1 MTLDIEPGSI
11 IVGVDGSADADRAL
25 RWAAE
30 EASRERR
37 PLVVVTAAG
46 IDQVG
51 AVTWAGAGTYV
62 VPVSDMIDQVR
73 IVAEDA
79 AASVHKLRPGLLVT
93 AHAAHGDPRETLVE
107 LSHQAHLVVVGSRGR
122 GAVRSRLLGS
132 VSTTVARHAHSPV
145 VVCRPDSP
153 GLVRKGVLVGVGGSA
168 EEEPVLELAFRHASM
183 RGLPLTVRHSFHDV
197 FANMYGAHVVAA
209 SDQLL
214 EEERLLLAESV
225 AGYSEKYPE
234 VPVELEL
241 ARGLAHETL
250 AADSEHWN
258 LIVVGRHPTDSVGRM
273 LSATVATAVIE
284 HARTTVAVVPVSVPE
299 PA

>member
-1 MTLDIEPGSI
+1 MTLHIEPGSI

-37 PLVVVTAAG
+37 PLAVVTAAG

-62 VPVSDMIDQVR
+62 VPVAELIEQVR
-73 IVAEDA
+73 VVAEGA
-79 AASVHKLRPGLLVT
+79 AATVHRLRPGLMVT
-93 AHAAHGDPRETLVE
+93 AHAAHGDPRESLVE
-107 LSHQAHLVVVGSRGR
+107 LSRSAHVVVVGSRGR

-132 VSTTVARHAHSPV
+132 VSASVARHAHSPV

-153 GLVRKGVLVGVGGSA
+153 GVVRKGVLVGVSGTA
-168 EEEPVLELAFRHASM
+168 EEQPVLELAFHHASM

-197 FANMYGAHVVAA
+197 FAEMYGAHVVAA
-209 SDQLL
+209 SGELL
-214 EEERLLLAESV
+214 TEERLVLAEAV

-234 VPVELEL
+234 VSVDLEL

-250 AADSEHWN
+250 AADSAHWN

-284 HARTTVAVVPVSVPE
+284 HARTTVAVVPVTA

>member
-1 MTLDIEPGSI
+1 MTLDIEPGTI
-11 IVGVDGSADADRAL
+11 IVGVDGSADAERAL

-51 AVTWAGAGTYV
+51 AVTWAGAGSYV
-62 VPVSDMIDQVR
+62 VPVADLIAQVR
-73 IVAEDA
+73 TVAEDA
-79 AASVHKLRPGLLVT
+79 VASVQKLRPGLRIT
-93 AHAAHGDPRETLVE
+93 AHAAHGDPREALVE
-107 LSHQAHLVVVGSRGR
+107 LSHHAHLVVVGSRGR

-132 VSTTVARHAHSPV
+132 VSATVARHAHSPV

-153 GLVRKGVLVGVGGSA
+153 GIVRKGVLVGVGGSA
-168 EEEPVLELAFRHASM
+168 EEQPVLEFAFRHASM
-183 RGLPLTVRHSFHDV
+183 RSLPLTIRHSFHDV
-197 FANMYGAHVVAA
+197 FAEMNGAHVVAA
-209 SDQLL
+209 SGELL
-214 EEERLLLAESV
+214 EEERLLLAEAV
-225 AGYSEKYPE
+225 AGYREKYPE
-234 VPVELEL
+234 VPVDLEL

-258 LIVVGRHPTDSVGRM
+258 LIVVGRHPTDSVSRM

-284 HARTTVAVVPVSVPE
+284 HARTTVAVVPV
-299 PA
+299 PAPA

>member
-1 MTLDIEPGSI
+1 MTLHIEPGSI
-11 IVGVDGSADADRAL
+11 IVGVDGSADAERAL

-37 PLVVVTAAG
+37 PLAVVTAAG

-62 VPVSDMIDQVR
+62 VPVADLIEQVQA
-73 IVAEDA
+73 VAEGA
-79 AASVHKLRPGLLVT
+79 AATVHRLRPGLMVT
-93 AHAAHGDPRETLVE
+93 AHAAHGDPRDSLVE
-107 LSHQAHLVVVGSRGR
+107 LSRQAHLVVVGSRGR
-122 GAVRSRLLGS
+122 GAVRSRMLGS
-132 VSTTVARHAHSPV
+132 VSTSVARHAHAPV

-153 GLVRKGVLVGVGGSA
+153 GVVRKGVLVGVSGTA
-168 EEEPVLELAFRHASM
+168 EEQPVLEFAFQHASM
-183 RGLPLTVRHSFHDV
+183 RGLPLRVRHSFHDV
-197 FANMYGAHVVAA
+197 FADMYGAHIVAA
-209 SDQLL
+209 SGELL
-214 EEERLLLAESV
+214 EEERLMLAEAV

-234 VPVELEL
+234 VTVDLEL
-241 ARGLAHETL
+241 ARGLAHATL

-258 LIVVGRHPTDSVGRM
+258 LIVVGRHPTDSVGRK

-284 HARTTVAVVPVSVPE
+284 HARTTVAVVPVTA

>member
-1 MTLDIEPGSI
+1 MTLDIEPGTI
-11 IVGVDGSADADRAL
+11 IVGVDGSADAERAL

-37 PLVVVTAAG
+37 PLVVITAAG

-51 AVTWAGAGTYV
+51 AVTWAGAGSYV
-62 VPVSDMIDQVR
+62 VPVADLIAQVR
-73 IVAEDA
+73 TVAEDA
-79 AASVHKLRPGLLVT
+79 VASVQKLRPGLRVT
-93 AHAAHGDPRETLVE
+93 AHAAHGDPREALVE
-107 LSHQAHLVVVGSRGR
+107 LSHHAHLLVVGSRGR

-132 VSTTVARHAHSPV
+132 VSATVARHAHSPV

-153 GLVRKGVLVGVGGSA
+153 GIVRKGVLVGVGGSA
-168 EEEPVLELAFRHASM
+168 EEQPVLEFAFRHASM
-183 RGLPLTVRHSFHDV
+183 RSLPLTVRHSFHDV
-197 FANMYGAHVVAA
+197 FAEMNGAHVVAA
-209 SDQLL
+209 SGELL
-214 EEERLLLAESV
+214 EEERLLLAEAV

-234 VPVELEL
+234 VRVDLEL

-258 LIVVGRHPTDSVGRM
+258 LIVVGRHPTDSVSRM

-284 HARTTVAVVPVSVPE
+284 HARTTVAVVPVPG

>member
-1 MTLDIEPGSI
+1 M
-11 IVGVDGSADADRAL
+11 GVDGSADAERAL

-37 PLVVVTAAG
+37 PLAVVTAAG

-62 VPVSDMIDQVR
+62 VPVADLIEQVR
-73 IVAEDA
+73 VVAEGA
-79 AASVHKLRPGLLVT
+79 AATVHRLRPGLVVT
-93 AHAAHGDPRETLVE
+93 AHAAHGDPRESLVE
-107 LSHQAHLVVVGSRGR
+107 LSRDARVVVVGSRGR

-132 VSTTVARHAHSPV
+132 VSTSVARHAHAPV

-153 GLVRKGVLVGVGGSA
+153 GVVRKGVLVGVSGTA
-168 EEEPVLELAFRHASM
+168 EENPVLEFAFQHASM

-197 FANMYGAHVVAA
+197 FANMYGAHVVTD
-209 SDQLL
+209 SGEFL
-214 EEERLLLAESV
+214 EEERLVLAEAL

-234 VPVELEL
+234 VSVDLEL
-241 ARGLAHETL
+241 ARGLAHATL

-284 HARTTVAVVPVSVPE
+284 HARTTVAVVPVAA